1 MYHSRV
7 RPRLP
12 APLRIPLYRTW
23 WLAAQSSNAGTWMQ
37 QVAAAWLVLDQ
48 TGSAAAVGL
57 LGLAQRGP
65 SLILTP
71 LAGRFADRRDR
82 RVVLAWTFFLQLVA
96 AVGLTVAALLGVAGP
111 GTVIALSLLAGVGQ
125 ALASPAQLA
134 TVSSLV
140 PRELLPAAVSLQS
153 AGFNLTRVVGP
164 ALAGLLLVVHG
175 ATLPFALNALSFV
188 APTVVALRLPA
199 SSSGGRGADA
209 TVRGAVDY
217 ARRSRALMRLLVGC
231 AVFTFLAAPLTVL
244 MPVYARTLG
253 VGPDGL
259 GLLLAAFGAGAAL
272 GAVLGLRFLRS
283 TPRHRL
289 IPAAMTAFAVADV
302 LAAVAPSFGPALIAC
317 AVAGACWLTVFTST
331 NASIQLISPD
341 RLRGR
346 LLSLYLWALVGP
358 MAVSGVALGWVA
370 GEAGIR
376 LGLLL
381 CAAPLAAYGVFAL
394 SRPVPEIDAR
404 PA

>member
-1 MYHSRV
+1 MYHSSV
-7 RPRLP
+7 RPSLP
-12 APLRIPLYRTW
+12 APLRIPLYRSW

-71 LAGRFADRRDR
+71 LAGRFADRQDR
-82 RVVLAWTFFLQLVA
+82 RRLLAWTFGLQLAAALGLTLA
-96 AVGLTVAALLGVAGP
+96 AVLDRAGP
-111 GTVIALSLLAGVGQ
+111 AVVIALSLVAGVGQ

-153 AGFNLTRVVGP
+153 AGFNLARVIGP

-175 ATLPFALNALSFV
+175 AMLPFALNALSFL
-188 APTVVALRLPA
+188 APTIVALRLPVA
-199 SSSGGRGADA
+199 SSGGRGADA
-209 TVRGAVDY
+209 TVRAAVGY
-217 ARRSRALMRLLVGC
+217 ARRSPALVRLLVGC

-259 GLLLAAFGAGAAL
+259 GLLLAAFGSGAAL
-272 GAVLGLRFLRS
+272 GAAVGLRYLRS
-283 TPRHRL
+283 VPRHRL
-289 IPAAMTAFAVADV
+289 IPAAMTVFAVADV
-302 LAAVAPSFGPALIAC
+302 LAAVAPTFVLALGAC
-317 AVAGACWLTVFTST
+317 AVAGACWLTVFAST
-331 NASIQLISPD
+331 NASIQLITPD

-346 LLSLYLWALVGP
+346 VLSLYLWALVGP
-358 MAVSGVALGWVA
+358 MALSGVALGWLA
-370 GEAGIR
+370 GAAGIR
-376 LGLLL
+376 SGLLV
-381 CAAPLAAYGVFAL
+381 CAAPLAAYGLFAL
-394 SRPVPEIDAR
+394 RRPVPEIDGR